1 MWRLIDS
8 IHATDLVSSVTVSPN
23 DADTSV
29 SQNLQFKEQSENRNL
44 DDSPDEILHLL
55 KLKNMNRLAIGH
67 LNFNSLRNKFDTL
80 TSCQK

>member
-1 MWRLIDS
+1 M
-8 IHATDLVSSVTVSPN
+8 TVNRQYSCYRFSFISNISPN
-23 DADTSV
+23 GADTSV
-29 SQNLQFKEQSENRNL
+29 SQNLQFKKQSENRNL